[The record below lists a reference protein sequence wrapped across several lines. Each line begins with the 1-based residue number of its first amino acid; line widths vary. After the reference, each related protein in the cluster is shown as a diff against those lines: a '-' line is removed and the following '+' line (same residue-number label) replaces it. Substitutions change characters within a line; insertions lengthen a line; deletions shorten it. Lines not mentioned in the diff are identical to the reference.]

1 MKTNNINNNAT
12 INNNLFVALKE
23 EHNSLS
29 SLTRDVFSLA
39 QQNDLEV
46 SKDAKQLMSLFIA
59 EGTNEEKPKSEKER
73 RQAFVRGVKR
83 WFPKQT
89 KDGEFVRKFSK
100 TGEDGI
106 KRVFID
112 KVKTY
117 SPHTLK
123 QAYNRC
129 LKNEAPEILAIDL
142 VGVVVVDK

>member
-1 MKTNNINNNAT
+1 MKTNNINNAT
-12 INNNLFVALKE
+12 INNNLFIALKE

-39 QQNDLEV
+39 QQNVEV

-59 EGTNEEKPKSEKER
+59 EGTNDEKPKSEKER

-89 KDGEFVRKFSK
+89 KDGEFVRKYSK

-142 VGVVVVDK
+142 VGVVVDK